1 MLLLVIWLFIETREA
16 VKREKFARQDGL
28 VKHTLRR
35 ERCIYAII
43 IALFG
48 LSYMGRYIFNV
59 YLECVFEWKNFFNN
73 IFSLMLVYLFEGMSM
88 GVLMLFHLINFK
100 QGKPIL
106 SRDDRTSIMI
116 NMEEFDI
123 EEVISS

>member
-1 MLLLVIWLFIETREA
+1 
-16 VKREKFARQDGL
+16 
-28 VKHTLRR
+28 
-35 ERCIYAII
+35 
-43 IALFG
+43 
-48 LSYMGRYIFNV
+48 
-59 YLECVFEWKNFFNN
+59 
-73 IFSLMLVYLFEGMSM
+73 MLVYLFEGMSM
-88 GVLMLFHLINFK
+88 GVLMLFHLVNFN